1 MYKESGRNIAS
12 PLNCHRNH
20 GLTGSGIG
28 HAMQVL
34 RNPEHSFFSDAVSE
48 LMDVR
53 QPPITGH
60 GSPSFDSPSKLA
72 SQCMFVDDSRS
83 FTRGMVCTPSYQ
95 QIGHASGHECHVS
108 YCIILHYC
116 VSSFTI
122 FTGKTLRSRQREAAH
137 LVSEVLAHCFS
148 GLVDAYGRG
157 PLQSAGIVSGSSLC
171 SRFFVFCIFLH
182 SLCRHFSYSSILI
195 SHL

>member
-1 MYKESGRNIAS
+1 MYKESGRNSAS
-12 PLNCHRNH
+12 PLTCHRKH
-20 GLTGSGIG
+20 GLTGSGIAG

-60 GSPSFDSPSKLA
+60 GSPSFDSPSELA

-95 QIGHASGHECHVS
+95 QIGHMHQDMNVMYHIVS
-108 YCIILHYC
+108 YIALLSFKLHNLHRKN
-116 VSSFTI
+116 SSL
-122 FTGKTLRSRQREAAH
+122 KAE
-137 LVSEVLAHCFS
+137 
-148 GLVDAYGRG
+148 
-157 PLQSAGIVSGSSLC
+157 GSST
-171 SRFFVFCIFLH
+171 SRF
-182 SLCRHFSYSSILI
+182 
-195 SHL
+195 